1 MNLPLV
7 SQNDD
12 EAWIESLG
20 FNVVLHAYYEQV
32 HVPVKKG
39 FGLVIG
45 LFESWGI
52 LTTPVL
58 SSLHPRE
65 VWKFMVLFST
75 VYVRTCGLK
84 GITWEY

>member
-1 MNLPLV
+1 MNLSSV

-12 EAWIESLG
+12 EVWIESFG
-20 FNVVLHAYYEQV
+20 SNVVLHAYYEQV
-32 HVPVKKG
+32 HVPVKTG

-52 LTTPVL
+52 LTTLVL
-58 SSLHPRE
+58 SSLHPQE
-65 VWKFMVLFST
+65 IWKFMVLFST
-75 VYVRTCGLK
+75 VYVRTCSLK